1 MRPLFRR
8 SRQLLGAAALLS
20 AGYVFG
26 HLTPTDP
33 VAAQPGAVA
42 PASASVPAAAD
53 KKLVAYVFGNV
64 PITREEFGEYLINIY
79 GKDKVRLFVNQ
90 RVIEMTAAKAGVTVT
105 PQEVEAVIEDDCK
118 KLSMTKGDFEKNVLK
133 QRYATNLQGWREN
146 SIRPRLM
153 LQKMCQGQVK
163 FEEADL
169 KKVYENLY
177 GEHVLCKVIL
187 WPADQGK
194 EAFKRYEA
202 IRASDAEFDQA
213 ARSQPSS
220 QLAARG
226 GQIDP
231 IGRHSGPGTA
241 KIEEIAF
248 SIKDGQV
255 SELIPTPGGI
265 LVIKR
270 LKSIPGRT
278 DVSYDSVR
286 DQLIKELT
294 DRQMEQLVPQYFTRL
309 NEQAKPLFLLSP
321 ADETKK
327 DLENQSER
335 LLHTTPEAAEK
346 K

>member
-8 SRQLLGAAALLS
+8 SRQLLGAAALLA
-20 AGYVFG
+20 AGYLFA
-26 HLTPTDP
+26 HLTPAGP
-33 VAAQPGAVA
+33 VAAQPAGGVA
-42 PASASVPAAAD
+42 PASATAPGAD

-64 PITREEFGEYLINIY
+64 PITREEFGEYLIGIY
-79 GKDKVRLFVNQ
+79 GRDKVRLFVNQ
-90 RVIEMTAAKAGVTVT
+90 RIIEMTAARAGVTVT
-105 PQEVEAVIEDDCK
+105 PQEVEAIIDDDCK
-118 KLSMTKGDFEKNVLK
+118 KLGMTKGDFEKNVLK
-133 QRYATNLQGWREN
+133 QRYSTNLQGWRDN

-153 LQKMCQGQVK
+153 LQKMCRDQVR

-177 GEHVLCKVIL
+177 GEHIVCKVIL

-194 EAFKRYEA
+194 DAFRRYDA
-202 IRASDAEFDQA
+202 IRGSDTEFDQA
-213 ARSQPSS
+213 AATQPSS

-226 GQIDP
+226 GLIDP
-231 IGRHSGPGTA
+231 IGRHSGQGTA

-248 SIKDGQV
+248 RMKDGQL

-270 LKSIPGRT
+270 LKSIPART

-286 DQLIKELT
+286 DQLVKELT
-294 DRQMEQLVPQYFTRL
+294 DRQLEQAVPQYFTRL
-309 NEQAKPLFLLSP
+309 NDQAKPLFLLSP

-335 LLHTTPEAAEK
+335 LLHTKPEMAEK